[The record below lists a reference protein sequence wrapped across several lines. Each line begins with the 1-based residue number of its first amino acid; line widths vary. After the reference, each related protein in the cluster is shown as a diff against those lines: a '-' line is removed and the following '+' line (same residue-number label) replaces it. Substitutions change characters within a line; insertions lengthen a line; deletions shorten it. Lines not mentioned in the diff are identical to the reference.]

1 MLQCHNIRMSILD
14 QQSHNL
20 QFPIF
25 ESFVLQYFLNG
36 HDFPSFVDRG
46 LEDHTEG
53 PVANDSFGGV
63 GDCFAA
69 AGGSGCGSGVS
80 SSSGS
85 SSSGSIIVGIARVVD
100 IIDGRR
106 GYGILAVSSAP
117 CLLLLR
123 RR

>member
-1 MLQCHNIRMSILD
+1 M
-14 QQSHNL
+14 

-36 HDFPSFVDRG
+36 NDFSSFVDRG

-69 AGGSGCGSGVS
+69 AAGGGSGCGSGVS
-80 SSSGS
+80 SSSSGS
-85 SSSGSIIVGIARVVD
+85 SSSSIVVVGIARAVD

-106 GYGILAVSSAP
+106 GYGILVVSSAH

-123 RR
+123 R

>member
-1 MLQCHNIRMSILD
+1 MSILD

-36 HDFPSFVDRG
+36 NDFPSFVDRG

-69 AGGSGCGSGVS
+69 AAGGSGCGSGVS
-80 SSSGS
+80 SSSIVVVG
-85 SSSGSIIVGIARVVD
+85 IAREVGIARVVD

-106 GYGILAVSSAP
+106 GDGILVVSSAH
-117 CLLLLR
+117 CLLLLLWR
-123 RR
+123 

>member
-1 MLQCHNIRMSILD
+1 MSILD

-46 LEDHTEG
+46 LEDDAEG
-53 PVANDSFGGV
+53 SVANDSFGGV
-63 GDCFAA
+63 GDCFAGAA

-106 GYGILAVSSAP
+106 GDGILVVSSAH
-117 CLLLLR
+117 CLLLLWR
-123 RR
+123 

>member
-63 GDCFAA
+63 GDCFAG
-69 AGGSGCGSGVS
+69 AGGGGRRSGSGVS

-85 SSSGSIIVGIARVVD
+85 SSSIIVGIARVVD

-106 GYGILAVSSAP
+106 GDGILVVSSAH

-123 RR
+123 R